1 MNETSK
7 EKLGGKSTYIIKGV
21 EETELDVKTFIYNRG
36 SDYIGYLFSDKYVRW
51 FELYELSGMY
61 SCGIEILE
69 HVNIDNT
76 RRKNQKKIND
86 IKRKYIEKYN
96 ASKAN
101 TKNETLCNKQLNTS
115 GYNFRNH
122 WKKNYDLVFDTI
134 MKMQSERNKIYNVIK
149 DIWKAPYKHMLFK
162 PKYLI
167 FSYPGIDIEHK
178 AVMIVFKEYLIA
190 RIKRRCWMP
199 FAKETNKFIPSII
212 KGVII
217 NSKIKKNK
225 TELNKAKLDKAK
237 LIDNLIKEFSKNIN
251 KVQ

>member
-1 MNETSK
+1 MDILNENS
-7 EKLGGKSTYIIKGV
+7 GKSTYIIKGV
-21 EETELDVKTFIYNRG
+21 EETDLDVKTFIYNRG
-36 SDYIGYLFSDKYVRW
+36 SDYVGYLFSDKYVRW

-101 TKNETLCNKQLNTS
+101 AKNETLCNKQLNTS
-115 GYNFRNH
+115 GYNFRNS

-134 MKMQSERNKIYNVIK
+134 MKMQSERNAIYNAIK
-149 DIWKAPYKHMLFK
+149 DIWKAPYRHMLFK

-167 FSYPGIDIEHK
+167 FSYPGIDIEHR
-178 AVMIVFKEYLIA
+178 AVMIVFKEYLTD
-190 RIKRRCWMP
+190 RIKRKCWRP
-199 FAKETNKFIPSII
+199 FARETATLIPSII

-217 NSKIKKNK
+217 NSKIKKQKKNK
-225 TELNKAKLDKAK
+225 TESNIAEVVDM
-237 LIDNLIKEFSKNIN
+237 LIKDYKKYTN
-251 KVQ
+251 KIQ